1 MNLAILIGV
10 SDYTDK
16 VNNLPACR
24 QDIQS
29 MTTVI
34 EATEKYDQIIKFDGE
49 VRASD
54 VKTRIAQTIESLSGS
69 QVGEVFF
76 YYTGHG
82 DFRDNE
88 FFFIL
93 SDYSEEKLRQ
103 TSLQNSEMDN
113 WLRTLNP
120 RLTVKVVD
128 ACHSGLSYV
137 KDKRY
142 LETHLQKT
150 IEGFNSCYFM
160 FSSMAQQ
167 YSYQDNSLSYFTRS
181 FIKAIDNSQA
191 DIIRYKDIIDFIS
204 DDFESSQVQQTPVF
218 VTQATFTEMFTQRTK
233 QLTEATQAIIVIPQ
247 SDNQI
252 ELQPTGAPQELTLEG
267 MVRKD
272 AENYRSKDEVSKLL
286 TDIKELISG
295 HEYLNDFANLYDME
309 CSFENS
315 LYSLPSKATIG
326 EWLDKH
332 QDEYFASVEDTQEE
346 YQARVYSYRA
356 LYRSNLPEYET
367 MYRRKIIGFKLTGE
381 APYDWVK
388 LVAKPK
394 YPNIPWCN
402 CSLVLILSKRVIRF
416 FYYFTE
422 YREKNWD
429 ERDPK
434 IDFNWKTVEYP
445 FVESGKI
452 SAFVSDLK
460 EQFAN
465 WVVEQ
470 VRKRFP
476 QSAAQTN
483 VSQS

>member
-16 VNNLPACR
+16 VNSLPACR
-24 QDIQS
+24 RDIDS
-29 MTTVI
+29 MIAVV
-34 EATEKYDQIIKFDGE
+34 EATEKYDQIVKFDRE
-49 VRASD
+49 VRASN
-54 VKTRIAQTIESLSGS
+54 VKTKIAQKIESLNGS
-69 QVGEVFF
+69 EVDEVFF

-93 SDYSEEKLRQ
+93 SDFNEERLRQ

-113 WLRTLNP
+113 WLRTLKP

-150 IEGFNSCYFM
+150 IESFNSCYFM
-160 FSSMAQQ
+160 FSSMSQQ

-181 FIKAIDNSQA
+181 FIQA
-191 DIIRYKDIIDFIS
+191 LNRTASDIVRYKDIIDFIS
-204 DDFESSQVQQTPVF
+204 DDFESNQVRTPVF
-218 VTQATFTEMFTQRTK
+218 VTQATFTEPFTQRTT
-233 QLTEATQAIIVIPQ
+233 QLMEVTQKIIGVPQ

-252 ELQPTGAPQELTLEG
+252 EPQSAGIPQVLTLEE

-272 AENYRSKDEVSKLL
+272 AESYKSKDEVGTLL
-286 TDIKELISG
+286 SELKELIGG
-295 HEYLNDFANLYDME
+295 HKYSSDFVNLYDME
-309 CSFENS
+309 HSFENS
-315 LYSLPSKATIG
+315 LYALPKKASIG

-332 QDEYFASVEDTQEE
+332 QDEYFASVEETQEE
-346 YQARVYSYRA
+346 YQRRVFSSRSFYS
-356 LYRSNLPEYET
+356 SLPEYDT
-367 MYRRKIIGFKLTGE
+367 SYRRKIIGFELTDE
-381 APYDWVK
+381 APYHWVK

-394 YPNIPWCN
+394 YPNISWCN
-402 CSLVLILSKRVIRF
+402 CALVIILSKRAVRF

-422 YREKNWD
+422 YREKNWN
-429 ERDPK
+429 EREQK
-434 IDFNWKTVEYP
+434 VDFSWKTVEYLLI
-445 FVESGKI
+445 EGEKI
-452 SAFVSDLK
+452 HAFVSDLQ
-460 EQFAN
+460 EDFAN
-465 WVVEQ
+465 WTVEQ

-476 QSAAQTN
+476 QSVT
-483 VSQS
+483 